1 MAKCYYSPFS
11 TTNLLVGAYYRVQR
25 LLQLKIET
33 DLTKK
38 RLMENWKALTGGK
51 LAFAEGLL

>member
-1 MAKCYYSPFS
+1 MSKCYYSPLF

-38 RLMENWKALTGGK
+38 RLMERRKVNDCRT
-51 LAFAEGLL
+51 LAEHRGT

>member
-1 MAKCYYSPFS
+1 MSKSYYSSFF

-38 RLMENWKALTGGK
+38 RLMEKWKALTEGK
-51 LAFAEGLL
+51 LAFAGALL